1 MLLMFEKGIRD
12 GISQATF
19 KYAKVNNKY
28 IKSYVKNIKSSYL
41 QYLDAN
47 NLYGWAMCKNLPAE
61 GFKWDDA
68 SKYTEE
74 MIKHYDEDGKYGA
87 LLEGTIEYPKELQ
100 TLYKYL
106 PFLSDRKKI
115 NKTSKLITYFEEKKE
130 YVIHIAALKQAL
142 NHGLVIKF
150 VQMAW
155 MKPYIEKNTA
165 LRKKAKNEFEEIF
178 YKLMENAVY
187 GKTKDNVR
195 KHRNIKLVTTNAR
208 RKQLVS
214 EPNYHTCKRFLEHL
228 MAI

>member
-1 MLLMFEKGIRD
+1 MDGQCVKTYLLKD
-12 GISQATF
+12 L
-19 KYAKVNNKY
+19 N
-28 IKSYVKNIKSSYL
+28 
-41 QYLDAN
+41 
-47 NLYGWAMCKNLPAE
+47 
-61 GFKWDDA
+61 WDDT

-87 LLEGTIEYPKELQ
+87 LIEGTIEYPKELQ
-100 TLYKYL
+100 TLHKYL
-106 PFLSDRKKI
+106 PFLSDRRKI
-115 NKTSKLITYFEEKKE
+115 NKTSKLMTYFEEKQE

-178 YKLMENAVY
+178 YKLMEKAVY

>member
-1 MLLMFEKGIRD
+1 M
-12 GISQATF
+12 
-19 KYAKVNNKY
+19 
-28 IKSYVKNIKSSYL
+28 
-41 QYLDAN
+41 
-47 NLYGWAMCKNLPAE
+47 
-61 GFKWDDA
+61 
-68 SKYTEE
+68 
-74 MIKHYDEDGKYGA
+74 
-87 LLEGTIEYPKELQ
+87 
-100 TLYKYL
+100 
-106 PFLSDRKKI
+106 
-115 NKTSKLITYFEEKKE
+115 
-130 YVIHIAALKQAL
+130 IHIAALKQAL
-142 NHGLVIKF
+142 NHGLVIRF

-165 LRKKAKNEFEEIF
+165 LRKKAKNEFEKIF